1 MHWETAYMH
10 YVAFPSYCSKS
21 HPISD
26 PHWDSRQQLFSEL
39 GLRNF
44 CLWPGVETFL
54 QWGAQGPSAFLAKER
69 NIREKK
75 WIKHVQKLAYSIS
88 KKCTLGVEGGVG
100 YSHYRYWRFC
110 SFNQILVLLQWTQD
124 VCYQINYQSHPWSLG
139 LGSQGI
145 SVTSVLVLWAACKIP
160 APVTNPILRILG
172 MILHWDLSKKS
183 P

>member
-1 MHWETAYMH
+1 MH
-10 YVAFPSYCSKS
+10 YIAFPSYCSKS

-88 KKCTLGVEGGVG
+88 KKCTLGVEGRVG
-100 YSHYRYWRFC
+100 YSHYR
-110 SFNQILVLLQWTQD
+110 SKVLFLQSDIGSPAVDTR
-124 VCYQINYQSHPWSLG
+124 CMLPNKPPEPPLELRTGKSRYFSNLSL
-139 LGSQGI
+139 S
-145 SVTSVLVLWAACKIP
+145 P
-160 APVTNPILRILG
+160 
-172 MILHWDLSKKS
+172 LSS
-183 P
+183 L